1 MNPIE
6 DRYLEDYVVGSV
18 HEVGTISVTEKEVI
32 DFAKRFDPQTF
43 HMDPQGAK
51 KTRFGGIIASG
62 WHTCALV
69 MRLLVDNYLSKVA
82 NITSPGVDEIRWI
95 KPVRPGEELS
105 IRATVLAIRPFRSRP
120 ESGLMT
126 YSVEVINQGREVVMT
141 MKAMGIMLR
150 RGCKQEFK
158 T

>member
-18 HEVGTISVTEKEVI
+18 HEVGTFSVTEKEVI
-32 DFAKRFDPQTF
+32 NFAKRFDPQTF
-43 HMDPQGAK
+43 HMDPEGAK

-95 KPVRPGEELS
+95 KPVRPGDELS
-105 IRATVLAIRPFRSRP
+105 IRATVLATRPFRSRP

-150 RGCKQEFK
+150 RGFEQEFK